1 MLSAEAVNRRT
12 GSAMRK
18 HPALIAAIAAA
29 IMVAAASAVLAQ
41 PAPPAPQAA
50 APAAPAPAVAAAP
63 YPMTMGDMMN
73 TLVQP
78 RHAKLGLAGQ
88 AQNWPLAGYAVVEI
102 RQAFAGIA
110 KALPKFR
117 GYPVGEL
124 ADAALSQPLNALQD
138 AIRLQDPQK
147 FAVAY
152 GQLTAGCNACHA
164 TLFHPFV
171 VIKAP
176 DASAF
181 PNQKFSPG
189 Q

>member
-1 MLSAEAVNRRT
+1 MP
-12 GSAMRK
+12 K
-18 HPALIAAIAAA
+18 HPARVVVLAAA
-29 IMVAAASAVLAQ
+29 GVIAVA
-41 PAPPAPQAA
+41 PALLSQPAPQA
-50 APAAPAPAVAAAP
+50 PRAAPAPAAPVVPAVP

-88 AQNWPLAGYAVVEI
+88 AQNWPLAGYAVIEI
-102 RQAFAGIA
+102 RQAFASIA
-110 KALPKFR
+110 KALPKYR

-124 ADAALSQPLNALQD
+124 ADAALSQPLNALAD

-147 FAVAY
+147 FAAAY

-164 TLFHPFV
+164 ALFHSFV

-176 DASAF
+176 DAAAF
-181 PNQKFSPG
+181 GDQKFAPG

>member
-1 MLSAEAVNRRT
+1 
-12 GSAMRK
+12 MRK
-18 HPALIAAIAAA
+18 HPSLVAALAAA
-29 IMVAAASAVLAQ
+29 VAVAAASALSAQ
-41 PAPPAPQAA
+41 PAPPPPQAA
-50 APAAPAPAVAAAP
+50 PPPGAPAVP
-63 YPMTMGDMMN
+63 YAMTMGDMMN

-78 RHAKLGLAGQ
+78 RHAKLGLAGE
-88 AQNWPLAGYAVVEI
+88 AKNWPLAGYAMVEI
-102 RQAFAGIA
+102 RQAFTGIV
-110 KALPKFR
+110 KAQPKFR

-124 ADAALSQPLNALQD
+124 VDAALSQPLTSLQD

-152 GQLTAGCNACHA
+152 DQLTAGCNACHA
-164 TLFHPFV
+164 ALFHPFV

-181 PNQKFSPG
+181 PDQKFSPG